1 MLAWSAPA
9 PVLAGLKQSLKLDT
23 FGPSHTASHV
33 RAAVHLFASSLVAD
47 VSPHRTAGT
56 AVLLTATDESELPD
70 APEDLVLLQAFM
82 REEFLNEPGMK
93 VVASAARMD
102 DGPRTHSN

>member
-1 MLAWSAPA
+1 M
-9 PVLAGLKQSLKLDT
+9 
-23 FGPSHTASHV
+23 
-33 RAAVHLFASSLVAD
+33 
-47 VSPHRTAGT
+47 
-56 AVLLTATDESELPD
+56 TATDESELPD